1 MDYLIKLIFV
11 LSLSAGAYSQTVD
24 RIAVIVN
31 DGVVLESD
39 IQLKIKNFKKE
50 AAISGAR
57 VPSEKDLRDEIIE
70 ALIIEELQL
79 QIADKAGIKIS
90 DEELNVTVKRVAQQN
105 ELTIEEF
112 IQSIEDEGD
121 SYELVRDEIK
131 RSLKINR
138 VQQGRVQ
145 NRISITQEELV
156 NFLNTEEAKTQLGPE
171 LNKNFIELSE
181 NFSED
186 QNKGDLGW
194 RKITGFPE
202 LFQSALEN
210 LKIGEV
216 SDVIK
221 SGAGSHIL
229 YLNDKRGPAVSFEKE
244 WEVRH
249 ILLIPNRV
257 RPDDESE
264 ELMISIRE

>member
-171 LNKNFIELSE
+171 LNVRQILIRTNSQKNIDDVYNIGVYEYIDNSKFCFFE
-181 NFSED
+181 
-186 QNKGDLGW
+186 W
-194 RKITGFPE
+194 PE
-202 LFQSALEN
+202 VANEIFTDKY
-210 LKIGEV
+210 LKIFIRVNNSKRIINIV
-216 SDVIK
+216 SQ
-221 SGAGSHIL
+221 
-229 YLNDKRGPAVSFEKE
+229 
-244 WEVRH
+244 
-249 ILLIPNRV
+249 
-257 RPDDESE
+257 
-264 ELMISIRE
+264 

>member
-11 LSLSAGAYSQTVD
+11 LLLSAGAYSQTVD

-156 NFLNTEEAKTQLGPE
+156 NFKDYDKTIKYCHSTVGIAILNTSITIVFGFSILI
-171 LNKNFIELSE
+171 LSNFIPTIY
-181 NFSED
+181 F
-186 QNKGDLGW
+186 G
-194 RKITGFPE
+194 IFTGI
-202 LFQSALEN
+202 AM
-210 LKIGEV
+210 
-216 SDVIK
+216 
-221 SGAGSHIL
+221 
-229 YLNDKRGPAVSFEKE
+229 
-244 WEVRH
+244 
-249 ILLIPNRV
+249 LLA
-257 RPDDESE
+257 
-264 ELMISIRE
+264 MISVLTLLPSLLLVFKPFKIK

>member
-11 LSLSAGAYSQTVD
+11 LLLSAGAYSQTVD

-50 AAISGAR
+50 AAISGVR
-57 VPSEKDLRDEIIE
+57 VPSEGNLRNEIIE

-171 LNKNFIELSE
+171 LNVRQILIRTNSQKNIDDVYSEVIESIDDGKNFIELSE

-202 LFQSALEN
+202 LFQSTLEN
-210 LKIGEV
+210 LKLSLI
-216 SDVIK
+216 
-221 SGAGSHIL
+221 HI
-229 YLNDKRGPAVSFEKE
+229 
-244 WEVRH
+244 
-249 ILLIPNRV
+249 
-257 RPDDESE
+257 
-264 ELMISIRE
+264 

>member
-1 MDYLIKLIFV
+1 MDCLIRLIFI
-11 LSLSAGAYSQTVD
+11 LLLSAHASSQVVD

-39 IQLKIKNFKKE
+39 IQLKVKNFKKE
-50 AAISGAR
+50 AAISGVK
-57 VPSEKDLRDEIIE
+57 VPSEEILRNEIIE

-90 DEELNVTVKRVAQQN
+90 DEELNLTVKQIAQQN
-105 ELTIEEF
+105 NLTIEEF
-112 IQSIEDEGD
+112 IKSIEDEGD
-121 SYELVRDEIK
+121 SYVLVREEIK

-145 NRISITQEELV
+145 NKISITQEELV

-171 LNKNFIELSE
+171 LNVRQILIRQNSQKNIDDVYNEVVKSIDDGKNFIELSE

-202 LFQSALEN
+202 LFQSTL
-210 LKIGEV
+210 
-216 SDVIK
+216 
-221 SGAGSHIL
+221 
-229 YLNDKRGPAVSFEKE
+229 
-244 WEVRH
+244 
-249 ILLIPNRV
+249 
-257 RPDDESE
+257 
-264 ELMISIRE
+264 